1 MKNSL
6 VAKFYNFNRGL
17 FRTLSNIYNGA
28 LLRKY
33 FLTEVLV
40 LVFVRVSTGN
50 FRNKREKDM
59 REKIRKDKKTEQ
71 YRAMTMN

>member
-1 MKNSL
+1 MKNNL

-17 FRTLSNIYNGA
+17 LRTLSNIYNGA

-50 FRNKREKDM
+50 FRNKGEKEM
-59 REKIRKDKKTEQ
+59 REKIRKGKKTEQ